1 MVLFNLIA
9 SVLAT
14 LGAYLLYRILKLVYE
29 EMTSPLRSIPGPIR
43 THWFRGNFRDLKAD
57 VGGNIE
63 HEWSEQYGR
72 TFRINGILGL
82 SQVYTRD
89 TKALNHILSN
99 SYVYQKSVMARYIL
113 GRAVGTGVLVVEE
126 DVHKQQRRILNP
138 AFGAPQI
145 RELTEIFIE
154 KSIQLRDVWLSEAA
168 INGEVETV
176 DVLSRISKATFDIIG
191 LAGFNY
197 KFNTLDPSA
206 ARDEF
211 GEAWGTLI
219 SSRVGVMSLIKAYF
233 PIFGAI
239 PTKMDTMMD
248 ESHAVTMR
256 IGRSLLLESK
266 KALADSGESQRHR
279 TRDLLSLLVRANT
292 AKDIAESQRLSDEDV
307 IAQIRTFLIAGHDTT
322 STVATWALFALSK
335 NVAVQKR
342 LRDELLK
349 LSTDNPT
356 MDELN
361 SLAFLDC
368 VVRETLR
375 LHAPVRFIGRIAMR
389 DDVIPLGTPYT
400 DVNGT
405 VHESLRI
412 LKGQELLIPI
422 LAVNCDPEIWGPDA
436 LDFKPERWEASTPIS
451 NSIPGVWGHMLTF
464 LGGPRGCLGYRF
476 ALIELKALLFTLV
489 RGLEFELAVPA
500 ADIGVRA
507 TAIIQRP
514 IVLSN
519 QEAGYQLPLQIK
531 PFVPPYE
538 YE

>member
-99 SYVYQKSVMARYIL
+99 SYVYQKSVMAR
-113 GRAVGTGVLVVEE
+113 VHSWTGCVLVVEE
-126 DVHKQQRRILNP
+126 DVHKQQVS
-138 AFGAPQI
+138 PQI

-168 INGEVETV
+168 INGE
-176 DVLSRISKATFDIIG
+176 ATFDIIG

-197 KFNTLDPSA
+197 KFNTLNPSA

-422 LAVNCDPEIWGPDA
+422 LAIWGPDA

-519 QEAGYQLPLQIK
+519 QEAG
-531 PFVPPYE
+531 VSASTTD
-538 YE
+538 